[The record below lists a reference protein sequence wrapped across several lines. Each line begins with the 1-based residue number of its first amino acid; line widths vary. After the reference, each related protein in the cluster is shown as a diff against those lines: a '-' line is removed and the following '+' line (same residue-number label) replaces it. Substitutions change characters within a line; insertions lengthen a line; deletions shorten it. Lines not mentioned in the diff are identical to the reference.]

1 MFCQCTERFWPA
13 GNEQWLSLAM
23 SQKNIE
29 ALFAHADS
37 LLSVHD
43 YISLTAL
50 SRKYSDM
57 NSKLH
62 FRLSTKYEINWVQ
75 DCHRNMHF
83 LVGIDIIMILST
95 LIILLMHLICCFFNI
110 FLVRVSISTK
120 DVTVTVS
127 YYGIW

>member
-1 MFCQCTERFWPA
+1 
-13 GNEQWLSLAM
+13 M

-62 FRLSTKYEINWVQ
+62 FRLSTKYEIN
-75 DCHRNMHF
+75 
-83 LVGIDIIMILST
+83 
-95 LIILLMHLICCFFNI
+95 
-110 FLVRVSISTK
+110 
-120 DVTVTVS
+120 
-127 YYGIW
+127 